1 MPSASPSSLQAA
13 TGRRTRPGLRG
24 RQTDPAA
31 LNELETLLAGARR
44 DRDELI
50 EHLHALQDRFGHLSL
65 RHLRALADWMNL
77 PMAEVYETA
86 TFYAHFDVVREGE
99 PAPPALT
106 VRVCDSLPCQLAGAQ
121 ALRAALDAEL
131 DPAHIRVLRAPC
143 MGRCDEAPVVQL
155 GRRHLTRA
163 TPATVGAALAHGELE
178 GEVHHR
184 VPVDLGRDLQV
195 AREQDLHVV
204 RATGRGAEHLE
215 VEAEAVAEL
224 EPARVHVEQ
233 ARQRDQQVLGLAQN
247 GRDDQRHQGHQPD
260 AELQRSLV
268 HRSTPFCWRIS
279 IELRFSADHIRW
291 NGSWFIQ
298 SRIS

>member
-31 LNELETLLAGARR
+31 LAELETLLAGARR

-143 MGRCDEAPVVQL
+143 MGRCEQAPVAQL
-155 GRRHLTRA
+155 GRRHLTHA
-163 TPATVGAALAHGELE
+163 TPAAVGAALAHG
-178 GEVHHR
+178 
-184 VPVDLGRDLQV
+184 DF
-195 AREQDLHVV
+195 
-204 RATGRGAEHLE
+204 
-215 VEAEAVAEL
+215 
-224 EPARVHVEQ
+224 EPAPIAWQRLAAYRAAGGYALVQ
-233 ARQRDQQVLGLAQN
+233 RLRSGAPLNDWDTRTFYGGDARGYTDYPALA
-247 GRDDQRHQGHQPD
+247 
-260 AELQRSLV
+260 
-268 HRSTPFCWRIS
+268 ST
-279 IELRFSADHIRW
+279 
-291 NGSWFIQ
+291 GG
-298 SRIS
+298 